1 MRHKILS
8 KTLHW
13 MLRCVPDSANA
24 AGTKFPCAL
33 IEDNCELHFITRLQ
47 LQPILNFF
55 YVEEEF
61 LAFTN
66 FICDEAKL
74 QWQKPNSEE
83 RIYNLTSNMSDSV
96 SP

>member
-1 MRHKILS
+1 MGS
-8 KTLHW
+8 
-13 MLRCVPDSANA
+13 VPDSANA
-24 AGTKFPCAL
+24 AGTKFSYAL
-33 IEDNCELHFITRLQ
+33 IEDNCELHFITHLQ

-74 QWQKPNSEE
+74 QWQKPNSAK
-83 RIYNLTSNMSDSV
+83 RIDDLTPNTSESV
-96 SP
+96 GQ